1 MNGIYKIG
9 LTTHEVKERISQL
22 HTTGVP
28 KKFKSERI
36 YKVETQYLRK
46 VELRSHALLKKK
58 GYHHAKEFFECS
70 LADCENAVQAAIEQI
85 TSKRAIEEFEEQ
97 RKLRNRFLKEKNDAI
112 LAKKQQDEILELNS
126 KEALQRRKLREDY
139 VQNRR
144 SEWIEGLGWFKKLW
158 SDYPSLKMTSI
169 WEQEALEKW
178 PLFSY
183 EVESNATF
191 ISLMAMPRLELSD
204 FDFSGAKRGKG
215 RRRRYRR

>member
-9 LTTHEVKERISQL
+9 LTTNEVKERISQL

-70 LADCENAVQAAIEQI
+70 LAECDNAVRDAIEQI
-85 TSKRAIEEFEEQ
+85 TSKRAIEEFEEK
-97 RKLRNRFLKEKNDAI
+97 RKLRNKLLKEKNELI
-112 LAKKQQDEILELNS
+112 LAKKQQDELLELNS
-126 KEALQRRKLREDY
+126 QEALRRRGLRKDY
-139 VQNRR
+139 VAKRH
-144 SEWIEGLGWFKKLW
+144 SEWLEGQSWFKKLW
-158 SDYPSLKMTSI
+158 NDYPSLKMTSI
-169 WEQEALEKW
+169 WEQEASEKW
-178 PLFSY
+178 PLFSS
-183 EVESNATF
+183 EVESNATY
-191 ISLMAMPRLELSD
+191 ISTEHLRLKLSD
-204 FDFSGAKRGKG
+204 CDFSDLRKNKG

>member
-9 LTTHEVKERISQL
+9 LTTNEVKERISQL

-70 LADCENAVQAAIEQI
+70 LADCEDAVQEAIEQI
-85 TSKRAIEEFEEQ
+85 TSKRAIEEFEEK
-97 RKLRNRFLKEKNDAI
+97 RKLRNKLLKEKNDAI
-112 LAKKQQDEILELNS
+112 IAKKQQDEILEFQS
-126 KEALQRRKLREDY
+126 KEALQRRKLRGEY
-139 VQNRR
+139 VKSKQ
-144 SEWIEGLGWFKKLW
+144 SEWISNQSWFKKLW
-158 SDYPSLKMTSI
+158 GTFPSQTQTSN
-169 WEQEALEKW
+169 WEQEALKMW
-178 PLFSY
+178 PLFN
-183 EVESNATF
+183 EDIESHATYTHMMRAT
-191 ISLMAMPRLELSD
+191 ISLSD
-204 FDFSGAKRGKG
+204 VDFSGARRGKG